1 MEIKF
6 DENLHKYTVDGK
18 EVISVTQLLQKHKIT
33 PSYDAVDK
41 ELLRVASE
49 RGTLIHEEVENWIKN
64 NETGFTEEAY
74 YICDYLKEDAFYG
87 SDILSEQMVAND
99 VVAGRFDLLYP
110 NGGHKLVL
118 ADIKTGNTK
127 HLYGWSWQLSLYK
140 YLYERMYDKKIEYLK
155 ILWAH
160 DEDLTVIPCEYVG
173 DDKIENLL
181 NAEREGRLISDVDL
195 GVSEE
200 ELEDL
205 EELMEDIKSKEEELN
220 LLKEKVDKVKGI
232 LYDTMG
238 KEGVKTVDRGKLKIT
253 YVAPSVRTSVDSK
266 KLEKEDPE
274 TYKKYAKTTTVAGS
288 IKITLIGEKKNG

>member
-49 RGTLIHEEVENWIKN
+49 RGTLIHEEVEKWIEN
-64 NETGFTEEAY
+64 GECGFTEEAER
-74 YICDYLKEDAFYG
+74 ICDYLNSTVDRD
-87 SDILSEQMVAND
+87 SQIISEQIVAND
-99 VVAGRFDLLYP
+99 IVAGRFDILFTY
-110 NGGHKLVL
+110 KKELVL
-118 ADIKTGNTK
+118 ADIKTGNSK
-127 HLYGWSWQLSLYK
+127 HLFGWSWQLSLYK
-140 YLYERMYDKKIEYLK
+140 YLYEKMYGKKIESL
-155 ILWAH
+155 IVMWAKN
-160 DEDLTVIPCEYVG
+160 DGMTVIPCEYVG

-200 ELEDL
+200 ELEEL
-205 EELMEDIKSKEEELN
+205 QELMEDIKSKEEELN
-220 LLKEKVDKVKGI
+220 LLKEKVDKVKET
-232 LYDTMG
+232 LYGTME
-238 KEGVKTVDRGKLKIT
+238 KEGIKTVDRNKLKIT
-253 YVAPSVRTSVDSK
+253 YVAPSTRVSVDSK
-266 KLEKEDPE
+266 KLQKEEPE
-274 TYKKYAKTTTVAGS
+274 IYKKYVKTTTVAGS

>member
-49 RGTLIHEEVENWIKN
+49 RGTLIHEEVEKWI
-64 NETGFTEEAY
+64 ESGECGFTEEAEK
-74 YICDYLKEDAFYG
+74 ICDFLFERADENTK
-87 SDILSEQMVAND
+87 ILSEQMVAND
-99 VVAGRFDLLYP
+99 VVAGRFDVLYT
-110 NGGHKLVL
+110 HAKKLVL
-118 ADIKTGNTK
+118 TDIKTGNTK
-127 HLYGWSWQLSLYK
+127 HLFGWSWQLSLYK
-140 YLYERMYDKKIEYLK
+140 YLYEKMYGKEIDSLE
-155 ILWAH
+155 ILWANG
-160 DEDLTVIPCEYVG
+160 DLTVIPCEYVG

-205 EELMEDIKSKEEELN
+205 QELLEEIDKKKEELN
-220 LLKEKVDKVKGI
+220 VMEGKVKKIKNI
-232 LYDTMG
+232 LYGTME
-238 KEGVKTVDRGKLKIT
+238 KNGVKTVDRNKLKIT
-253 YVAPSVRTSVDSK
+253 YVAPSTRTSVDSK
-266 KLEKEDPE
+266 KLQKEEPE
-274 TYKKYAKTTTVAGS
+274 IYKKYVETTTVAGS
-288 IKITLIGEKKNG
+288 IKITLMGEKKNG

>member
-49 RGTLIHEEVENWIKN
+49 RGTLIHEEVEKWI
-64 NETGFTEEAY
+64 ESGECGFTEEAEK
-74 YICDYLKEDAFYG
+74 ICDFLFERADENTK
-87 SDILSEQMVAND
+87 ILSEQMIAND
-99 VVAGRFDLLYP
+99 VVAGRFDLLFLD
-110 NGGHKLVL
+110 GKKRLVL
-118 ADIKTGNTK
+118 ADIKTGNSK
-127 HLYGWSWQLSLYK
+127 HLFGWSWQLSLYK
-140 YLYERMYDKKIEYLK
+140 YLYEKMYGQKIESL
-155 ILWAH
+155 IVMWAKN
-160 DEDLTVIPCEYVG
+160 DGMTVIPCEYVG

-200 ELEDL
+200 ELEEL
-205 EELMEDIKSKEEELN
+205 EELMQDIKSKEEELN
-220 LLKEKVDKVKGI
+220 LLKEKVDKIKET
-232 LYDTMG
+232 LYGTME
-238 KEGVKTVDRGKLKIT
+238 KEGIKTVDRNKLKIT
-253 YVAPSVRTSVDSK
+253 YVAPSTRVSVDSK
-266 KLEKEDPE
+266 KLQKEEPE
-274 TYKKYAKTTTVAGS
+274 IYKKYVKTTTVAGS

>member
-6 DENLHKYTVDGK
+6 DEALHKYTVDGK

-64 NETGFTEEAY
+64 NETGFTEEFER
-74 YICDYLKEDAFYG
+74 ICDFLIERADGNTK
-87 SDILSEQMVAND
+87 ILSEQMVAND
-99 VVAGRFDLLYP
+99 VVAGRFDLLYLDD
-110 NGGHKLVL
+110 KKRLVL
-118 ADIKTGNTK
+118 TDIKTGNSK
-127 HLYGWSWQLSLYK
+127 HLYGWTWQLSLYK
-140 YLYERMYDKKIEYLK
+140 YLYEKMYDKKIESLQ
-155 ILWAH
+155 IFWVNG
-160 DEDLTVIPCEYVG
+160 DLTVIPCEYVG

-181 NAEREGRLISDVDL
+181 NAERGGRLISDVDL

-205 EELMEDIKSKEEELN
+205 EELMQEIKVKKEE
-220 LLKEKVDKVKGI
+220 LKVLEDKVGKIQDI

-253 YVAPSVRTSVDSK
+253 YVAPSTRVSVDSK
-266 KLEKEDPE
+266 KLQKEEPE
-274 TYKKYAKTTTVAGS
+274 ICKKYVKTTTVAGS

>member
-49 RGTLIHEEVENWIKN
+49 RGTLIHEEVEKWIKN
-64 NETGFTEEAY
+64 NETGFTEEFER
-74 YICDYLKEDAFYG
+74 ICDFLIERADGNTK
-87 SDILSEQMVAND
+87 ILSEQMVAND
-99 VVAGRFDLLYP
+99 IVAGRFDLLYLDD
-110 NGGHKLVL
+110 KKRLVL
-118 ADIKTGNTK
+118 TDIKTGNSK
-127 HLYGWSWQLSLYK
+127 HLYGWTWQLSLYK
-140 YLYERMYDKKIEYLK
+140 YLYERMYNKKIESLQ
-155 ILWAH
+155 IFWANG
-160 DEDLTVIPCEYVG
+160 DLTVIPCEYVG

-200 ELEDL
+200 ELEEL

-220 LLKEKVDKVKGI
+220 LLKEKVDKVKET
-232 LYDTMG
+232 LYGTME
-238 KEGVKTVDRGKLKIT
+238 KEGIKTVDRNKLKIT
-253 YVAPSVRTSVDSK
+253 YVAPSTRVSVDSK
-266 KLEKEDPE
+266 KLQKEEPE
-274 TYKKYAKTTTVAGS
+274 IYKKYVKTTTVAGS
-288 IKITLIGEKKNG
+288 IKITLMGEKKNG

>member
-6 DENLHKYTVDGK
+6 DETLHKYTVDEK

-49 RGTLIHEEVENWIKN
+49 RGTLIHEEVEKWI
-64 NETGFTEEAY
+64 EEGATGFTKEAEN
-74 YICDYLKEDAFYG
+74 ICEYLKDESFYG

-99 VVAGRFDLLYP
+99 IVAGRFDVLYR
-110 NGGHKLVL
+110 NSRYKLVL

-127 HLYGWSWQLSLYK
+127 HLFGWSWQLSLYK
-140 YLYERMYDKKIEYLK
+140 YLYEKMYGKKIDSLQ
-155 ILWAH
+155 ILWARNNGM
-160 DEDLTVIPCEYVG
+160 TVIPCEYVG

-181 NAEREGRLISDVDL
+181 EAEIEGRLISDVDL

-200 ELEDL
+200 ELVDL
-205 EELMEDIKSKEEELN
+205 EEIMEKINVKEKELK
-220 LLKEKVDKVKGI
+220 LLKDMVDSVKTV
-232 LYDTMG
+232 LYGTME
-238 KEGVKTVDRGKLKIT
+238 KEGVKTVDRGNLKIT
-253 YVAPSVRTSVDSK
+253 YVAPSYRTSVDSK

-274 TYKKYAKTTTVAGS
+274 TYKKYVKTTTVAGS
-288 IKITLIGEKKNG
+288 IKITLMGDKKND

>member
-18 EVISVTQLLQKHKIT
+18 EVISVTQLLQKHRIT
-33 PSYDAVDK
+33 PSYDSVDK

-49 RGTLIHEEVENWIKN
+49 RGTLIHEEVEKWI
-64 NETGFTEEAY
+64 ESGECGFTEEAER
-74 YICDYLKEDAFYG
+74 ICDYLNSTADRD
-87 SDILSEQMVAND
+87 SQIISEQIVAND
-99 VVAGRFDLLYP
+99 IVAGRFDILFT
-110 NGGHKLVL
+110 HKKELVL
-118 ADIKTGNTK
+118 ADIKTGNSK

-140 YLYERMYDKKIEYLK
+140 YLYERMYEKKIEHLG
-155 ILWAH
+155 IIWVR
-160 DEDLTVIPCEYVG
+160 ESGMTVMPCEYVG

-205 EELMEDIKSKEEELN
+205 TELMEDIKSKEEELK
-220 LLKEKVDKVKGI
+220 LLKEKVDKVKEV

-253 YVAPSVRTSVDSK
+253 YVAPSSRTSVDSK
-266 KLEKEDPE
+266 KLEKEEPE
-274 TYKKYAKTTTVAGS
+274 IYKKYVKTTTVEGS

>member
-6 DENLHKYTVDGK
+6 DEALHKYTVDGK

-41 ELLRVASE
+41 ELLRMASE

-74 YICDYLKEDAFYG
+74 YICDYLKDDAFYG

-99 VVAGRFDLLYP
+99 IVAGRFDLLYP

-160 DEDLTVIPCEYVG
+160 DGDLTVIPCEYVG

-200 ELEDL
+200 ELEEL
-205 EELMEDIKSKEEELN
+205 EGLMEEIKIKEDELN
-220 LLKEKVDKVKGI
+220 LMKEKVDKVKET
-232 LYDTMG
+232 LYGTME
-238 KEGVKTVDRGKLKIT
+238 KEGIKTVDRNKLKIT
-253 YVAPSVRTSVDSK
+253 YVAPSCRTSVDSK
-266 KLEKEDPE
+266 KLQKEEPE
-274 TYKKYAKTTTVAGS
+274 IYKKYVKTTTVAGS
-288 IKITLIGEKKNG
+288 IKITLMGEKKNG

>member
-49 RGTLIHEEVENWIKN
+49 RGTLIHEEVENWIEKG
-64 NETGFTEEAY
+64 EVGFTFESEL
-74 YICDYLKEDAFYG
+74 ICDYLFRRADNGFK
-87 SDILSEQMVAND
+87 IMSEQTVAND
-99 VVAGRFDLLYP
+99 VVAGRFDVLFTD
-110 NGGHKLVL
+110 GGKLVL

-127 HLYGWSWQLSLYK
+127 HLFGWSWQLSLYK
-140 YLYERMYDKKIEYLK
+140 YLYDKMYGQKIESL
-155 ILWAH
+155 IVLWAKN
-160 DEDLTVIPCEYVG
+160 DDMTVIPCEYVG

-266 KLEKEDPE
+266 KLQKEEPE
-274 TYKKYAKTTTVAGS
+274 IYNKYVKTTTVAGS
-288 IKITLIGEKKNG
+288 IKITLTGEKKNG

>member
-1 MEIKF
+1 MEVKF

-33 PSYDAVDK
+33 PNYDAVDK

-49 RGTLIHEEVENWIKN
+49 RGTLIHEEVENWIKDR
-64 NETGFTEEAY
+64 ELGFTQEAY
-74 YICDYLKEDAFYG
+74 YICDYLTNKTYYG
-87 SDILSEQMVAND
+87 SEIISEQMVAND

-118 ADIKTGNTK
+118 ADIKTGNIK
-127 HLYGWSWQLSLYK
+127 HLYGWIWQLSLYK
-140 YLYERMYDKKIEYLK
+140 YLYERMYNKKIESLA

-160 DEDLTVIPCEYVG
+160 DEDLTVIPCGYVG

-205 EELMEDIKSKEEELN
+205 EELMEDIKSKEEELK
-220 LLKEKVDKVKGI
+220 LLKDKVDKVKET
-232 LYDTMG
+232 LYSTME

-253 YVAPSVRTSVDSK
+253 YVAPSTRVSVDSK
-266 KLEKEDPE
+266 KLQKEEPE
-274 TYKKYAKTTTVAGS
+274 IYKKYVNTTTVAGS

>member
-18 EVISVTQLLQKHKIT
+18 EVISVTQLLQKHRIT

-64 NETGFTEEAY
+64 NETGFTEEAEK
-74 YICDYLKEDAFYG
+74 ICEYLYERADENTK
-87 SDILSEQMVAND
+87 ILSEQMVAND
-99 VVAGRFDLLYP
+99 VVAGRLDLLYL
-110 NGGHKLVL
+110 NGKKELVL
-118 ADIKTGNTK
+118 ADIKTGNSK
-127 HLYGWSWQLSLYK
+127 HLYGWTWQLSLYK
-140 YLYERMYDKKIEYLK
+140 YLYERMYDKKIKYIE
-155 ILWAH
+155 IFWAH
-160 DEDLTVIPCEYVG
+160 DEDLTVIPCGYVG

-205 EELMEDIKSKEEELN
+205 TELMQEIENKEYELN
-220 LLKEKVDKVKGI
+220 LMKEKVDKVKKN
-232 LYDTMG
+232 LYGTME
-238 KEGVKTVDRGKLKIT
+238 KEGIKTVDRGKLKIT
-253 YVAPSVRTSVDSK
+253 YVAPSTRVSVDSK
-266 KLEKEDPE
+266 KLQKEEPE
-274 TYKKYAKTTTVAGS
+274 IYNKYVKTTTVAGS
-288 IKITLIGEKKNG
+288 IKITLMGEKKNG